1 MPAKAPR
8 LLAGR
13 HVTRKPTYHM
23 STILIGGGSGLIGT
37 RLSQLLQEKGYTVLH
52 LSRNP
57 QKDTGFEAYSWD
69 VAAGTIDEAAVRR
82 ADYVINL
89 AGAGIADRPWT
100 KRRKQLIISSR
111 VRSTELLADT
121 FQRLGHFP
129 KAYVSSSAIGYYGD
143 RGNEWMSEEAGPGQ
157 GFLSE
162 STQAWEAAIRA
173 VGETGVRTVG
183 IRIGIVL
190 STKGGALEKMLI
202 PFQFYTGTYF
212 GDGEQWYSWVH
223 IDDICRLFIH
233 AIEHPEM
240 EGFYNGTAPNPV
252 TNKRLVTGIKKAMD
266 APAVVLPA
274 PAFALRMAMGEM
286 ADAVLHS
293 TRVLSDKAQETGFRF
308 NFPSVDE
315 ALQDL
320 LAHNK

>member
-1 MPAKAPR
+1 MP
-8 LLAGR
+8 
-13 HVTRKPTYHM
+13 
-23 STILIGGGSGLIGT
+23 TILIGGGSGLIGT

-52 LSRNP
+52 LSRSP
-57 QKDTGFEAYSWD
+57 KQDAGFEAYPWD
-69 VAAGTIDEAAVRR
+69 VAAGTIDEEAVRR
-82 ADYVINL
+82 ADYVVNL

-111 VRSTELLADT
+111 VRSAELLADT
-121 FQRLGHFP
+121 FQRLGHLP

-143 RGNEWMSEEAGPGQ
+143 RGNEWMPEEAEPGQ

-162 STQAWEAAIRA
+162 STQAWEAAIRSVGA
-173 VGETGVRTVG
+173 VGARTVG

-190 STKGGALEKMLI
+190 STQGGALEKMLI

-233 AIEHPEM
+233 AIEQPEM
-240 EGFYNGTAPNPV
+240 EGFYNGVAPNPV
-252 TNKRLVTGIKKAMD
+252 TNKRLVTGVKKAMGS
-266 APAVVLPA
+266 PAVVLPA
-274 PAFALRMAMGEM
+274 PAFALRLAMGEM
-286 ADAVLHS
+286 ADAVLDS
-293 TRVLSDKAQETGFRF
+293 TRVLADKVQKAGFQF
-308 NFPSVDE
+308 NYPLVDE

-320 LAHNK
+320 LAHKK